1 VGGSLACGS
10 NGAARLFHP
19 ALLTEPDHAVIAVT
33 RDDAIVAGCVASRS
47 DGLVGISNLFAR
59 PSDDGTVRSTC
70 LAAAM
75 RFAPDRPLAGYESGA
90 DLVRMKALGF
100 AATGALRVW
109 QAAD

>member
-1 VGGSLACGS
+1 M
-10 NGAARLFHP
+10 
-19 ALLTEPDHAVIAVT
+19 
-33 RDDAIVAGCVASRS
+33 
-47 DGLVGISNLFAR
+47 
-59 PSDDGTVRSTC
+59 RSTC